1 MLKMS
6 KNRVKLVKKR
16 GFALTSSKEHAGSS
30 ITANGKNRLFIEK
43 WSKTF
48 PTHFLRL
55 HLDNSVS
62 MIMSKDLSKVCPYF
76 QSGRCNHGNSCK
88 WFHPMPQKDPSLC
101 PHFPLVSL
109 FAFSSS
115 LSTVSS
121 LNDSTCPYLIKIL
134 IFLG

>member
-1 MLKMS
+1 MS
-6 KNRVKLVKKR
+6 KNQAKLVKIR

-30 ITANGKNRLFIEK
+30 IIANGKNRLFIKK
-43 WSKTF
+43 WNKSIQTYF
-48 PTHFLRL
+48 SRL

-101 PHFPLVSL
+101 PHFPLVCLFLVLTSL
-109 FAFSSS
+109 
-115 LSTVSS
+115 VSFF
-121 LNDSTCPYLIKIL
+121 LIVMRRL
-134 IFLG
+134 DYN